1 MAPFIL
7 LIFGFF
13 RVVISGEPL
22 GWVQRLQLK
31 DIETPVQLS
40 DLLTQAEFERLMGPV
55 DILGKRH

>member
-1 MAPFIL
+1 M
-7 LIFGFF
+7 
-13 RVVISGEPL
+13 VISDEPP

-31 DIETPVQLS
+31 DIETPVQSS